1 MSASSA
7 QLHRDALAAG
17 TVLNGYQILGVLGRG
32 GFGITY
38 RASDLLDQS
47 FAIKEFFPRQFA
59 MRSGHDVVV
68 TSESDQAIFVDCRKR
83 FLTEA
88 RLLSTLGRN
97 GGTAG
102 VVQVATFFEANNTA
116 YSVMELL
123 AGETLD
129 DVLGAGVSLSPQVL
143 FAMLRGILTPLAR
156 VHAAG
161 FLHRDIKPSNILIRP
176 DGQPVLIDFGSAR
189 DMRPTAHTTY
199 TQVYSGHYAPIEQMI
214 HGAPQG
220 PYSDIYSVG
229 GVAYR
234 AIGGKLIDAR
244 ARQQATLTRARDPL
258 VPAAEIGRDR
268 YPASLLLAID
278 RALAV
283 AANERPQRVEEM
295 LALLDN
301 TFDGEETIRRSRPVE
316 SRERIGSPA
325 TRPSSPSAM
334 PSSRVWSSVIGAFS
348 GMGRLSQAWKR
359 DVSQQS
365 ATKPPQQKRGK
376 SRALV
381 PAAIVAAAVLIGIS
395 SYVWF
400 SGQSQPA
407 DALANLQVAVGRNG
421 NEISAK
427 FPQTTDT
434 AKLIAALP
442 YLIKLKVTA
451 LDLSNSQIVT
461 LPSLQ
466 GLGSLEKLTLHGS
479 QVTTLLSLRG
489 LTALRELDLSQTKLT
504 TVPSL
509 QDQAALQKLNL
520 SYSGI
525 TTLPSLDGLASLQQL
540 DLSHTNV
547 AAMPP
552 LEGLTE
558 LRELD
563 LTDTN
568 VTSLPGIQGL
578 ANLHVTPDWLRVA
591 PQPAPEQRPVAT
603 APFPPESPAL
613 VTPPSP
619 GPSPGSK
626 PWLEPLPPLATPP
639 VAPPP
644 AAPPTVLRP
653 PPSRPLPTPP
663 APPPRIALAKPPPP
677 PAKEP
682 PAPPSKPAAQAPV
695 ATPPATEPSGPVR
708 RPRENEE
715 SLPSYEYFRRGY
727 AAAESHNYVEAK
739 SQYSLGAEK
748 GDRNSMYSLGQLY
761 AQGSGVARDYRKAL
775 YWYQQ
780 AADHGY
786 PTALYSIGLLYF
798 EGGPGMPKDCAL
810 AREWLTKAVA
820 RGVAVA
826 QPLLNR
832 SCY

>member
-1 MSASSA
+1 MSSSTA

-68 TSESDQAIFVDCRKR
+68 TSESEEAIFVDCRKR

-129 DVLGAGVSLSPQVL
+129 DVLGAGVSMSPQVL
-143 FAMLRGILTPLAR
+143 SAMLRGILTPLAR

-189 DMRPTAHTTY
+189 DMRPTANTTY

-244 ARQQATLTRARDPL
+244 ARQQATLSRARDPL
-258 VPAAEIGRDR
+258 VPAADIGRDR

-301 TFDGEETIRRSRPVE
+301 SFDGEATILRSRPVE
-316 SRERIGSPA
+316 NRGRIGSPA
-325 TRPSSPSAM
+325 TRPSRRRAM
-334 PSSRVWSSVIGAFS
+334 SLSGVWSSVTGAFS

-359 DVSQQS
+359 DASQQS
-365 ATKPPQQKRGK
+365 AKPLQQQRGK
-376 SRALV
+376 SRAVV
-381 PAAIVAAAVLIGIS
+381 PAVIVAAAVLIGIA

-407 DALANLQVAVGRNG
+407 DALANLQVAVASNSS
-421 NEISAK
+421 EISAK

-466 GLGSLEKLTLHGS
+466 GLGSLEKLSLRGS

-504 TVPSL
+504 TIPSL
-509 QDQAALQKLNL
+509 QDQAALQRLNL

-525 TTLPSLDGLASLQQL
+525 TTLPSLDGLTSLREL

-578 ANLHVTPDWLRVA
+578 PKLHVTPDWLRAA

-613 VTPPSP
+613 TTPPSP
-619 GPSPGSK
+619 GPQAGAK

-639 VAPPP
+639 VALPP

-653 PPSRPLPTPP
+653 PLSRPLPTPP
-663 APPPRIALAKPPPP
+663 APPPRIALAKPPPVKES
-677 PAKEP
+677 PAQ
-682 PAPPSKPAAQAPV
+682 PAKPAAQAPV
-695 ATPPATEPSGPVR
+695 ATPAPTEPVR

-715 SLPSYEYFRRGY
+715 SLAGYEYFRRGY
-727 AAAESHNYVEAK
+727 AAADSHNYAEAK

-748 GDRNSMYSLGQLY
+748 GDKNSMYSLGQLY
-761 AQGSGVARDYRKAL
+761 ALGLGVARDYGKAL
-775 YWYQQ
+775 SWYKQ

-798 EGGPGMPKDCAL
+798 EGGPGMAKDCTA

-820 RGVAVA
+820 RGVSIA

>member
-68 TSESDQAIFVDCRKR
+68 TSESDEAIFVDCRKR

-129 DVLGAGVSLSPQVL
+129 DVLGAGISLSPQVL
-143 FAMLRGILTPLAR
+143 FSMLRGILTPLAR

-189 DMRPTAHTTY
+189 DMRPTANTTY

-234 AIGGKLIDAR
+234 AIGGKLVDAR
-244 ARQQATLTRARDPL
+244 ARQQATLSRQRDPL
-258 VPAAEIGRDR
+258 VPAADLGRDR

-278 RALAV
+278 RSLAV

-301 TFDGEETIRRSRPVE
+301 TFDGEETILRSRPVE
-316 SRERIGSPA
+316 SRVRIGAPA
-325 TRPSSPSAM
+325 SRPSSHSAM
-334 PSSRVWSSVIGAFS
+334 SLSRMRSSVTGAIS
-348 GMGRLSQAWKR
+348 GMGRLSRTWAGNASR
-359 DVSQQS
+359 QS
-365 ATKPPQQKRGK
+365 ATKPLQQRSGK
-376 SRALV
+376 LRAVV
-381 PAAIVAAAVLIGIS
+381 PAVIVAAAVLIGIV
-395 SYVWF
+395 SYVRF

-407 DALANLQVAVGRNG
+407 DTLANLQVAVDRNG

-442 YLIKLKVTA
+442 YLIKLRVTA

-466 GLGSLEKLTLHGS
+466 GLNSLEKLNLHGS

-504 TVPSL
+504 TLPSL

-525 TTLPSLDGLASLQQL
+525 TTLPSLDGLTSLREL
-540 DLSHTNV
+540 NLSHTNV

-568 VTSLPGIQGL
+568 VTSLPGIQAL
-578 ANLHVTPDWLRVA
+578 ANLHVTPDWLREA
-591 PQPAPEQRPVAT
+591 PQPAPQQTPVAT

-613 VTPPSP
+613 AAPPPAPSS
-619 GPSPGSK
+619 GPK
-626 PWLEPLPPLATPP
+626 PWLEPLPPLVTPP
-639 VAPPP
+639 VAPPT
-644 AAPPTVLRP
+644 AAPPAVLRP
-653 PPSRPLPTPP
+653 PLARPLPTPP

-682 PAPPSKPAAQAPV
+682 PAATSKPGAQAPAV
-695 ATPPATEPSGPVR
+695 TEPPAVR
-708 RPRENEE
+708 RSPENEE
-715 SLPSYEYFRRGY
+715 SRPGYEYFSRGY
-727 AAAESHNYVEAK
+727 AAFQSRNYAEAK
-739 SQYSLGAEK
+739 TLYLQGAEK
-748 GDRNSMYSLGQLY
+748 GDRNCMYLLGNLY
-761 AQGSGVARDYRKAL
+761 AQGLGVAPDYRTARSWYEKAGE
-775 YWYQQ
+775 
-780 AADHGY
+780 HGY
-786 PTALYSIGLLYF
+786 ATGFYSIGLLYF
-798 EGGPGMPKDCAL
+798 EGGPGLAKDCAL
-810 AREWLTKAVA
+810 AHQWLTKAA
-820 RGVAVA
+820 ASGVREA
-826 QPLLNR
+826 QSLLNR
-832 SCY
+832 PCY

>member
-129 DVLGAGVSLSPQVL
+129 DVLGAGVCLSPQVL
-143 FAMLRGILTPLAR
+143 FSMLRGILTPLAR

-189 DMRPTAHTTY
+189 DMRPTANTTY

-234 AIGGKLIDAR
+234 AIGGKLVDAR
-244 ARQQATLTRARDPL
+244 ARQQATLSRERDPL
-258 VPAAEIGRDR
+258 VPAADLGRDR

-278 RALAV
+278 RSLAV

-301 TFDGEETIRRSRPVE
+301 TFDGEETILRSRPVE
-316 SRERIGSPA
+316 SRVRIGSPA
-325 TRPSSPSAM
+325 TRPTRHSAM
-334 PSSRVWSSVIGAFS
+334 SLSRVWSSAAGAFS
-348 GMGRLSQAWKR
+348 GIGRLSQAWKR
-359 DVSQQS
+359 DASQQS
-365 ATKPPQQKRGK
+365 ATKPLQQRRGK
-376 SRALV
+376 SRAV
-381 PAAIVAAAVLIGIS
+381 IPAVIVAAAVLIGIA

-407 DALANLQVAVGRNG
+407 DALANLQVAVDRNG
-421 NEISAK
+421 SAISAK

-466 GLGSLEKLTLHGS
+466 GLSSLEKLRLHGS

-489 LTALRELDLSQTKLT
+489 LSALRELDLSQTKLT
-504 TVPSL
+504 TLLPL

-525 TTLPSLDGLASLQQL
+525 TTLPSLDGLTSLREL

-578 ANLHVTPDWLRVA
+578 TNLHVTPDWLRAA
-591 PQPAPEQRPVAT
+591 PQPAPEQRPVAA

-613 VTPPSP
+613 ATPSP

-626 PWLEPLPPLATPP
+626 PWLEPLPPLVTPP
-639 VAPPP
+639 VVPPP
-644 AAPPTVLRP
+644 AVPPTVLRP
-653 PPSRPLPTPP
+653 PLSRPLPTPP
-663 APPPRIALAKPPPP
+663 APPPRIALVKPPLP

-682 PAPPSKPAAQAPV
+682 PAPPSKPAAQPPV
-695 ATPPATEPSGPVR
+695 ATEPPAVR
-708 RPRENEE
+708 RSPENEE
-715 SLPSYEYFRRGY
+715 SLPGYEFFQRGY
-727 AAAESHNYVEAK
+727 AAFQSHNYAEAK
-739 SQYSLGAEK
+739 SLYMRGADK
-748 GDRNSMYSLGQLY
+748 GDKNSMYWLGQLY
-761 AQGSGVARDYRKAL
+761 AQGLGVAPDYNSART
-775 YWYQQ
+775 WYQK
-780 AADHGY
+780 AADHGNA
-786 PTALYSIGLLYF
+786 TALYSIGLLYF
-798 EGGPGMPKDCAL
+798 EGGPGMAKDCTL
-810 AREWLTKAVA
+810 ARQWLTKAVA
-820 RGVAVA
+820 RGVTVA
-826 QPLLNR
+826 QSLLNR